1 MYLTE
6 IKFYICKNELN
17 SFCSS
22 QSIKYLQLVQS
33 VLLNVV
39 FMMYYF

>member
-6 IKFYICKNELN
+6 IKFYNIICKNELN

-22 QSIKYLQLVQS
+22 PSVKYLQLVQKR
-33 VLLNVV
+33 VT
-39 FMMYYF
+39 